1 MKILLGY
8 ADTEGTPHK
17 KNNASELWNVAI
29 VFKYL
34 IHNDNEAKPE
44 EIFNVAH
51 LSLNKRA
58 DKKDVKDSLKTHF
71 GAIEF
76 IRKMYECDQVRVG
89 FWGASHDMAVLS
101 SYNMHDICPF
111 VPIDLLSMARSL
123 NKDNDEIK
131 SYNIGKLCEH
141 FGVRVDEEH
150 KVHTGL
156 GDVIRMIQLFP
167 HLGMNDPIS
176 ISNHLAIGADKHKLK
191 TKPST
196 NSKLQNVK
204 AVPRSV
210 QRYGTTGHVK
220 DKSVKSSVKA
230 SGGLQKCTTT
240 AEIARTAIDLARKLK
255 L

>member
-17 KNNASELWNVAI
+17 KSNDSELWNVVI
-29 VFKYL
+29 VFKY
-34 IHNDNEAKPE
+34 IIYDDNEEKPE

-58 DKKDVKDSLKTHF
+58 DKKDVTDSLKTHF

-76 IRKMYECDQVRVG
+76 IRKMYECEQVRVG
-89 FWGASHDMAVLS
+89 FWGASHDMAVLN
-101 SYNMHDICPF
+101 SYNLEDICPF
-111 VPIDLLSMARSL
+111 IPIDLLCMARSL

-141 FGVRVDEEH
+141 FGVGVDDQH

-156 GDVIRMIQLFP
+156 GDVLRMIQLFP
-167 HLGMNDPIS
+167 HLGMNDP
-176 ISNHLAIGADKHKLK
+176 LAIGASAKHKFK
-191 TKPST
+191 TKSST
-196 NSKLQNVK
+196 KPKHKDVK
-204 AVPRSV
+204 TSPRIV
-210 QRYGTTGHVK
+210 QRNGTTKPNKGK
-220 DKSVKSSVKA
+220 GIKPPVKA
-230 SGGLQKCTTT
+230 SGGLQKCATNSD
-240 AEIARTAIDLARKLK
+240 IARAAIDLARKLK